1 MSKLQDLT
9 GLKNKVDALRAKAER
24 ARGVLEN
31 VEAELKE
38 TWKCGSLKEAEV
50 LLKELQAKEK
60 KLAGRYAKGL
70 AAFEEKWSEELSGVE

>member
-1 MSKLQDLT
+1 MSNLQDLT

-38 TWKCGSLKEAEV
+38 TWDCATLEEAGV
-50 LLKELQAKEK
+50 LLENLRGKEK
-60 KLAGRYAKGL
+60 KLAKRYETKL
-70 AAFEEKWSEELSGVE
+70 RQFEERWAEELKEC

>member
-1 MSKLQDLT
+1 MSNLQDLT

-38 TWKCGSLKEAEV
+38 TWKCESLEEAEV
-50 LLKELQAKEK
+50 LLKKLQEKER
-60 KLAGRYAKGL
+60 KLAGRYTKSL
-70 AAFEEKWSEELSGVE
+70 AAFEEKWAEELKEC